1 MNSTFEEE
9 TVAGRLL
16 ESVCRLPNT
25 SAPVD
30 EFSSTIGAVG
40 RFWKPG
46 ERGHEHTEPMP
57 VSAGLASAL
66 ISTVNALEDRKR
78 YRFRDTMTL
87 YLWSGVDLDSMS
99 IPFRDCFLGPRFLTL
114 FSAEFSQARL
124 EVNSY
129 IEFSRNWDGSDGLP
143 ASQRALDE
151 SLNLLSKLER
161 LGVVEPKTMLEN
173 DGEIGLYWR
182 TDSCYLEIGVIGDG
196 DWGAYGINR
205 STKDELMIDYYP
217 TDERLPE
224 SLVKFLQ
231 GVNLL

>member
-1 MNSTFEEE
+1 MNSTFGEG
-9 TVAGRLL
+9 TVAGRHL

-40 RFWKPG
+40 RFWKLA
-46 ERGHEHTEPMP
+46 ERDHEYTEPMP
-57 VSAGLASAL
+57 VSAGL
-66 ISTVNALEDRKR
+66 ISTDNALESRKL
-78 YRFRDTMTL
+78 YRFRDMLTP
-87 YLWSGVDLDSMS
+87 YLWDGVDLDSMS
-99 IPFRDCFLGPRFLTL
+99 LPFRDCFLGPRFLT
-114 FSAEFSQARL
+114 FSSAEFSQARL

-129 IEFSRNWDGSDGLP
+129 IEFSRGWDGSDGLP
-143 ASQRALDE
+143 PSQGALDE
-151 SLNLLSKLER
+151 SLNLLSKLEW

-182 TDSCYLEIGVIGDG
+182 TESCYLEIGVIGDG
-196 DWGAYGINR
+196 DWGTYGINR

-217 TDERLPE
+217 TDQRLPE